1 MRSGY
6 SPGCGNICEDKM
18 KAGRKLGSKNKQQ
31 APVRYKHDYI
41 DLMALI
47 LLKDKQVDGEMWRD
61 YKKVDTH
68 QASLKGNVSS
78 FDVAVW
84 ASQWL
89 VDREPK
95 EVEVQLLS
103 GKKEVMSMDKFKELI
118 GGLNDYTNRNL
129 VATTTQ

>member
-1 MRSGY
+1 M
-6 SPGCGNICEDKM
+6 
-18 KAGRKLGSKNKQQ
+18 AGRIKGSKNKQK

-41 DLMALI
+41 DLMAVI

-78 FDVAVW
+78 FDVALWV
-84 ASQWL
+84 SRWL
-89 VDREPK
+89 ADNEPQ

-118 GGLNDYTNRNL
+118 GGLNETSACGMD
-129 VATTTQ
+129 